1 MGFRVVKDQIYYFT
15 TWPPPPLP
23 LPSPPYVPDHYF
35 RAFSLLGQPP
45 LPPPSPSSR
54 ALYIFTISFRC
65 QTFQLTNMERGTM
78 SRQIRIFARSRSC
91 PPWNGAE
98 TDPKVVFSR
107 PGSCSPDRSTQFFK
121 LINRPRKIYTFMENL
136 YVNKSTE
143 YVNTI
148 NYELRIMYC
157 KKGEMNFYFN
167 LVFVFVRLDRNLNW
181 AWMSIGI

>member
-15 TWPPPPLP
+15 TWPPPPP
-23 LPSPPYVPDHYF
+23 
-35 RAFSLLGQPP
+35 PP
-45 LPPPSPSSR
+45 LPTLRARPLFSRLFPPRPTTPSPPSPSSR

-143 YVNTI
+143 YVNTS